1 MKEKLSISL
10 KATFLLIV
18 FLLNTVVGFAC
29 AISMQYGT
37 PYGEHHTSESYK
49 NTGHDH
55 ANHDHPKQ
63 TEAHHDL
70 TDHHTTKKDKDD
82 CCKDEVTKLLK
93 EDKVSPS
100 KITVSIQQALFFTLL
115 PTYCQ
120 LDILASSVYQ
130 PNTKY
135 FVRSYHPP
143 IRDIRISIQ
152 SFQI

>member
-1 MKEKLSISL
+1 MKGKLSIPL
-10 KATFLLIV
+10 KAVFLLVV

-29 AISMQYGT
+29 AVSMQNS
-37 PYGEHHTSESYK
+37 PPHEEKHAAKSHRHTD
-49 NTGHDH
+49 HDH
-55 ANHDHPKQ
+55 ANHDHSKPV
-63 TEAHHDL
+63 EAHHDL
-70 TDHHTTKKDKDD
+70 TDHHTTKKNQDD
-82 CCKDEVTKLLK
+82 CCKNEVTKLLK

-100 KITVSIQQALFFTLL
+100 KIAFSIQPVAFFTLL

-120 LDILASSVYQ
+120 LDVLASSVYQ

-143 IRDIRISIQ
+143 IPDIRIGIQ